1 MKTSYR
7 IIKLT
12 SGEEIIAKMKGSD
25 NKKMTVERPMVF
37 RSTQAFDIL
46 GNQKEV
52 TFLKNWLGYSNEI
65 QAKISKESILT
76 ILKPDSDV
84 VVLYDKE
91 KERED
96 TKDSETKFNIGD
108 LGNPPSGKK
117 TPSSKLDDIIK
128 NEENFTPDEYLKKFG
143 FDPGQISN
151 IMDQFF
157 GEESDPEEMFDP
169 KEIVNLNISFDA
181 RIIKTLVDNDII
193 PPEYLLNL
201 IEKFE
206 KRETISDE
214 FTGDEKE
221 REDFGNKWSDWNQDP
236 KSDDYS

>member
-25 NKKMTVERPMVF
+25 DKKMTVERPMVF

-84 VVLYDKE
+84 IVLYDKE

-96 TKDSETKFNIGD
+96 TKDSPTKFNMGGLGD
-108 LGNPPSGKK
+108 MVNGKK
-117 TPSSKLDDIIK
+117 PPTSKLDDIIK
-128 NEENFTPDEYLKKFG
+128 NEENFSPDDYLKKFG
-143 FDPGQISN
+143 FDPDQISN

-157 GEESDPEEMFDP
+157 GEPNPDEMIDE

-181 RIIKTLVDNDII
+181 KIIKTLVDNDII

-206 KRETISDE
+206 NRETISDD

-236 KSDDYS
+236 NSDDYS

>member
-25 NKKMTVERPMVF
+25 GKRMIVERPMVF

-65 QAKISKESILT
+65 QAKISKENILT
-76 ILKPDSDV
+76 ILEPDSDV
-84 VVLYDKE
+84 IVLYNKE

-96 TKDSETKFNIGD
+96 TKDTTSKFNMGGLND
-108 LGNPPSGKK
+108 LLNDAKPP
-117 TPSSKLDDIIK
+117 TSKLDDMIRK
-128 NEENFTPDEYLKKFG
+128 DENFDPDDYLKKFG
-143 FDPGQISN
+143 FDPDQISN

-157 GEESDPEEMFDP
+157 GDADPDEMFEE
-169 KEIVNLNISFDA
+169 KEIVNLNISFDPK
-181 RIIKTLVDNDII
+181 IIKTLVDNDII

-236 KSDDYS
+236 NSDDYK